1 LSSSRW
7 CGLVVDAPFAV
18 VEVGVAAWIAG
29 RWITPLRNRLAAGL
43 PNAGAAPVLAVVLA
57 SGACR

>member
-1 LSSSRW
+1 
-7 CGLVVDAPFAV
+7 V